1 MYKKRI
7 NDWELHKNCKA
18 SAKEEILRSIEAN
31 RELGVNL
38 GEPIVNGR
46 TVKMH
51 IIERHRKEKRRA
63 RSPGS
68 VVTDGLSTKRAC
80 LQRAGFSASISFS
93 RIEDPTDYRNCEN
106 LLFQIDQYYNAKLEN
121 DPHVAWDAWEQLSS
135 RLQQVKISYI
145 FQGVT
150 YTCAFV
156 SPCDIF
162 SRYRRAV
169 ELLRDNYH
177 SGGWRMIQEGAEM
190 VRPVLLQQSPQFI
203 RELLVYLWAAQSAD
217 HDGLKMQ
224 LLRLISGMATIA
236 HGDRH
241 PISILCQLL
250 QTLHGNQDAIR
261 LGMSKLR
268 DVLRRQL
275 GQTHLAS
282 ILAQKIICGTLLK
295 QRSYDE
301 SERAILDLVSICEHI
316 YGRNNY
322 HTRNNLLLLA
332 KLYYVMWRDSQAEG
346 VLVDVLRR
354 GKGHGD
360 NDYVS
365 VSAKDLQCDIYSNR
379 GDYRTAEVSLW
390 SALSGVLLENGPR
403 DPNTVHIWVKYKK
416 VATLL
421 KKHQEVS
428 NPLAAYPEALPKITD
443 EPLRCRSCNR
453 SSSQPP
459 VGHRGWRAGLC
470 YEAPV

>member
-7 NDWELHKNCKA
+7 NDWQLHKNCKA
-18 SAKEEILRSIEAN
+18 SVKEEILRSVEAN
-31 RELGVNL
+31 RELGVDL

-68 VVTDGLSTKRAC
+68 VVTNGLSTKRAC
-80 LQRAGFSASISFS
+80 RQRAGFSASISFS

-121 DPHVAWDAWEQLSS
+121 DAHVAWDAWKQLSS
-135 RLQQVKISYI
+135 RVQQVKISYI

-156 SPCDIF
+156 SPWSIF
-162 SRYRRAV
+162 SRYRSAV
-169 ELLRDNYH
+169 ELLRDNRH

-190 VRPVLLQQSPQFI
+190 VRPVLRQQSPEFI
-203 RELLVYLWAAQSAD
+203 TELLSYLSAAQSAD

-282 ILAQKIICGTLLK
+282 IFAQQRISSTLLK
-295 QRSYDE
+295 QRRYDE

-316 YGRNNY
+316 YGRNDY
-322 HTRNNLLLLA
+322 HTRDNLFLLA
-332 KLYYVMWRDSQAEG
+332 GLYYEMRRDSQAEG

-354 GKGHGD
+354 GKGQGD
-360 NDYVS
+360 NDRINI
-365 VSAKDLQCDIYSNR
+365 SARGLQGDIYFNR

-390 SALSGVLLENGPR
+390 SVLSGTLLQNGPR
-403 DPNTVHIWVKYKK
+403 DPGTVNRWVKYKK

-421 KKHQEVS
+421 KKHQKVS

-443 EPLRCRSCNR
+443 EPLRCRSRNR
-453 SSSQPP
+453 TSNQPR
-459 VGHRGWRAGLC
+459 VGHRGWRAGFC